1 MKKDKNTS
9 ADAAELRR
17 RAEARLKALATKG
30 APARTEA
37 DTQRLVHELQVHQ
50 IELEMQNE
58 ELRQSRAEVETG
70 LERYTELYDFAPV
83 GYLTLG
89 REGAI
94 RNVNLAGAR
103 LLGMER
109 ARLPGRRFG
118 LLVAEPDRTGFNA
131 FLEKVFASQAK
142 EECEVALLK
151 KGKGPLNV
159 HITATVSQDGQE
171 CRAMMVDITERTQV
185 EHAQLFLQQC
195 GWSTSGEDFFR
206 ALARYLAETLDM
218 DYVCIDRLEGDG
230 LTAKTVAVYRDG
242 SFVDN
247 LAYALKDT
255 PGGDVVG
262 KAVCTF
268 PKDVRH
274 LFPRDKVLQEMM
286 AESYIGTT
294 LWGSRGKPIGLISV
308 IGRQPRADLHLA
320 AAILKVVTIRTAG
333 ELERSRTAAEMKR
346 LASFP
351 ILNPN
356 PIVEADVAG
365 HVHFC
370 NPTAERMFPDLYQR
384 GLGHPWFADWESMMS
399 TLREGGSKSIVR
411 EVSVDQSWFQQ
422 TVHFVEDGQRVR
434 IYGIDITARM
444 RSEAAIEISEARY
457 RRLFETSQDGILILD
472 AETGQISDVNP
483 FLVEMLGYS
492 HEEFLGKK
500 LWEIGAFINT
510 EATKAAFLELKSK
523 GYVRYED
530 LPLETKEGRPIA
542 VEFICKVYLV
552 NHLKVIQCNIR
563 DITERKVIAEALQQ
577 AHNELEQRVEER
589 TVELRTALSE
599 IKTMKDQ
606 LEAENIYFRQEIN
619 TKHQFGQIIGQS
631 DGLKY
636 VLYRAEQV
644 APANTTVLILGE
656 TGTGKE
662 LIAAAVH
669 DMSPRKNRSLITV
682 NCAALPDNL
691 IESELFG
698 REKGAFTGADT
709 RQVGRFEIANGS
721 TLCLDE
727 IGELPLKLQAKLLRV
742 IQHNEFERLGSSHTI
757 KVDVRIVATTNR
769 DLEEEVRK
777 GRFRQDL
784 YYRLNVFPITVP
796 PLRQRKDDIPLL
808 VKAFIAR
815 YARKLGKQI
824 TSVQKKTMKTLQDY
838 PWPGNVRELESV
850 LERAVILC
858 PGPVLQ
864 LADKLDIS
872 SSPISSAIRTLEE
885 VERNQILKI
894 LSETRWRIEGKDGAA
909 EILGLHPST
918 LRARMHKLEIVRPES
933 KEPE

>member
-1 MKKDKNTS
+1 M
-9 ADAAELRR
+9 R
-17 RAEARLKALATKG
+17 
-30 APARTEA
+30 
-37 DTQRLVHELQVHQ
+37 
-50 IELEMQNE
+50 
-58 ELRQSRAEVETG
+58 
-70 LERYTELYDFAPV
+70 
-83 GYLTLG
+83 
-89 REGAI
+89 
-94 RNVNLAGAR
+94 
-103 LLGMER
+103 
-109 ARLPGRRFG
+109 
-118 LLVAEPDRTGFNA
+118 
-131 FLEKVFASQAK
+131 
-142 EECEVALLK
+142 
-151 KGKGPLNV
+151 
-159 HITATVSQDGQE
+159 
-171 CRAMMVDITERTQV
+171 
-185 EHAQLFLQQC
+185 
-195 GWSTSGEDFFR
+195 
-206 ALARYLAETLDM
+206 
-218 DYVCIDRLEGDG
+218 
-230 LTAKTVAVYRDG
+230 
-242 SFVDN
+242 
-247 LAYALKDT
+247 
-255 PGGDVVG
+255 
-262 KAVCTF
+262 
-268 PKDVRH
+268 
-274 LFPRDKVLQEMM
+274 
-286 AESYIGTT
+286 
-294 LWGSRGKPIGLISV
+294 
-308 IGRQPRADLHLA
+308 
-320 AAILKVVTIRTAG
+320 
-333 ELERSRTAAEMKR
+333 
-346 LASFP
+346 
-351 ILNPN
+351 
-356 PIVEADVAG
+356 
-365 HVHFC
+365 
-370 NPTAERMFPDLYQR
+370 
-384 GLGHPWFADWESMMS
+384 

-434 IYGIDITARM
+434 IYGIDITARK

-492 HEEFLGKK
+492 HEVFLGKK

-644 APANTTVLILGE
+644 APADTTVLILGE

-824 TSVQKKTMKTLQDY
+824 TSIQKKTMKTLQDY

-872 SSPISSAIRTLEE
+872 SPPF
-885 VERNQILKI
+885 
-894 LSETRWRIEGKDGAA
+894 
-909 EILGLHPST
+909 HP
-918 LRARMHKLEIVRPES
+918 P
-933 KEPE
+933 